1 MRRNQTFRTIL
12 FSLVFAL
19 ASLSQLDQ
27 PPAAIASSSCDSSAT
42 SLNAAIAKGS
52 SVKTI
57 RSLAS
62 NFRSCMSRQADSA
75 NAVDSKTG
83 EAFYLV
89 FTDSNLYTKISKG
102 KSFGITA
109 LQHYRFALDG
119 GGGRV
124 SGCNSYSSLSTAA
137 KSKAALSLSSFANKA
152 RILCQSLVSSTPRGL
167 VSVTGDIYPGSMV
180 VGSISGDFPKATLTY
195 VWRLQG
201 VLIMESSSSSFIVPN
216 SAVGK
221 TLELQVEIKSVGLN
235 SVTNSS
241 AEYVVS
247 PSPGGQ
253 DQKPGDSGLVLTPVP
268 TMSGTAQ
275 VGSTLT
281 AKTGAWDSGVTLTY
295 QWLRNGVAI
304 SGATSLN
311 YVLVAADEGKLIA
324 IKVTGSKAGVPPVS
338 QTSNTFS
345 ISQFCVIPV
354 PTISGSPEVGSRL
367 TAEAGSWDHS
377 VSRQWLRNGVAI
389 RGAGNPNYVVGEL
402 DAGTI
407 ISVAVTGQA
416 CGGMHT
422 KVSGTVSIPKFR
434 LTPVP
439 TISGFAQVGST
450 LTAATGA
457 WESGVVLTYQWLRN
471 GTAISGAAG
480 LNYLLSSADGGANI
494 SFQVTGARNGLSDT
508 QVSASLLVASATKI
522 LTLTPVPTLTGKG
535 CLGVSNTGR
544 AVTAAVG
551 TWDSGVSLAFTW
563 LRNGNPI
570 NGATFQS
577 YTLTDADSG
586 AALSFSVTGH
596 KVGFLSVTRVSQARI
611 CVPPASSITGLRTV
625 GSVLTAEPGTWDSAV
640 TLSYQWFKTD
650 KWHGLPF
657 EWSPIAGAVSSTYQ
671 LQGTDAGESVH
682 VKVTGTSTED
692 PRYSI
697 AITSQSREIYLQA
710 MSATNPQVQ
719 INGLARV
726 GNTLTVSKGVWV
738 EGAWLEASWYVDGV
752 WIKNGDDYLIR
763 AGDFGKKISVKVTG
777 TKAYYSGWTTSSPS
791 VTVT

>member
-1 MRRNQTFRTIL
+1 
-12 FSLVFAL
+12 
-19 ASLSQLDQ
+19 
-27 PPAAIASSSCDSSAT
+27 
-42 SLNAAIAKGS
+42 
-52 SVKTI
+52 
-57 RSLAS
+57 
-62 NFRSCMSRQADSA
+62 
-75 NAVDSKTG
+75 
-83 EAFYLV
+83 
-89 FTDSNLYTKISKG
+89 
-102 KSFGITA
+102 
-109 LQHYRFALDG
+109 
-119 GGGRV
+119 
-124 SGCNSYSSLSTAA
+124 
-137 KSKAALSLSSFANKA
+137 
-152 RILCQSLVSSTPRGL
+152 
-167 VSVTGDIYPGSMV
+167 MV

-253 DQKPGDSGLVLTPVP
+253 DQKPGDSGLVLSPVP
-268 TMSGTAQ
+268 TLSGTPQ

-281 AKTGAWDSGVTLTY
+281 AAAGTWDSGVTLTY
-295 QWLRNGVAI
+295 QWLRNGVTV
-304 SGATSLN
+304 SGATNLT
-311 YVLVAADEGKLIA
+311 YVLVSADEGKLIS

-338 QTSNTFS
+338 QTSNILS

-354 PTISGSPEVGSRL
+354 PTISGSAQVGSRL

-471 GTAISGAAG
+471 GTAISGATG

-508 QVSASLLVASATKI
+508 QVSASLLVASATKV
-522 LTLTPVPTLTGKG
+522 LTLTPVPSLNASS
-535 CLGVSNTGR
+535 CRGVENINESISTS
-544 AVTAAVG
+544 VG
-551 TWDSGVSLAFTW
+551 SWDSGVSLSFQW
-563 LRNGNPI
+563 FRNGI
-570 NGATFQS
+570 AIAGAVYQS
-577 YTLTDADSG
+577 YRLTSNDEGAYLTIRVIGTKSG
-586 AALSFSVTGH
+586 YL
-596 KVGFLSVTRVSQARI
+596 
-611 CVPPASSITGLRTV
+611 
-625 GSVLTAEPGTWDSAV
+625 AV
-640 TLSYQWFKTD
+640 TKESSPKICMPPKPTLSWSSPGRVVGNTFTANAGVWESDVQVSYQWFRSQTQLGS
-650 KWHGLPF
+650 GLP
-657 EWSPIAGAVSSTYQ
+657 WAAIQGATGPNYQ
-671 LQGTDAGESVH
+671 LQEADGGESVV
-682 VKVTGTSTED
+682 VKVTGTSKSNPNYSVIKESD
-692 PRYSI
+692 PV
-697 AITSQSREIYLQA
+697 AIILLALSSSKPIILGT
-710 MSATNPQVQ
+710 PQ
-719 INGLARV
+719 IGS
-726 GNTLTVSKGVWV
+726 TLTVDKGVWTA
-738 EGAWLEASWYVDGV
+738 GAWLAADWYLEGV
-752 WIKNGDDYLIR
+752 FVKSGDNYLIKSS
-763 AGDFGKKISVKVTG
+763 DLGKKIYVKVTG
-777 TKAYYSGWTTSSPS
+777 TKANYGLFASSSSS

>member
-1 MRRNQTFRTIL
+1 
-12 FSLVFAL
+12 
-19 ASLSQLDQ
+19 
-27 PPAAIASSSCDSSAT
+27 
-42 SLNAAIAKGS
+42 
-52 SVKTI
+52 
-57 RSLAS
+57 
-62 NFRSCMSRQADSA
+62 
-75 NAVDSKTG
+75 
-83 EAFYLV
+83 
-89 FTDSNLYTKISKG
+89 
-102 KSFGITA
+102 
-109 LQHYRFALDG
+109 
-119 GGGRV
+119 
-124 SGCNSYSSLSTAA
+124 
-137 KSKAALSLSSFANKA
+137 
-152 RILCQSLVSSTPRGL
+152 
-167 VSVTGDIYPGSMV
+167 
-180 VGSISGDFPKATLTY
+180 
-195 VWRLQG
+195 
-201 VLIMESSSSSFIVPN
+201 
-216 SAVGK
+216 
-221 TLELQVEIKSVGLN
+221 
-235 SVTNSS
+235 
-241 AEYVVS
+241 
-247 PSPGGQ
+247 
-253 DQKPGDSGLVLTPVP
+253 
-268 TMSGTAQ
+268 MSGTAQ